1 MTSGRPGATPQDWLL
16 RLLPLALLIILGLA
30 GLRGVVATPRW
41 NGPMHRD
48 GLVVGLALEVVLG
61 TLLVITIGRRSG
73 GLDAQRADPAA
84 VNAVA
89 VKLRGVL
96 IFVLSAGMIAVAVT
110 IFFGLHLHL
119 FTAKPSEPIIR
130 RTATATPKVTV
141 PPLGSV
147 RGSTFHIPVAALL
160 YASLVVVL
168 LAGVVLSIWWAR
180 RLRPSIAPREDDFIA
195 EDSEDLREAVESGR
209 SALRTVDDAR
219 AAIIACYV
227 AMESS
232 LAERGAARGIADTPD
247 ELLARAKETGIVRG
261 AAAARLT
268 ALFYEARFSSHPLDH
283 RQRDAAEQ
291 ALDELAAA
299 LAETESAKAGP
310 AGAGQAGN
318 GPSRSGPSRS
328 GPSRNGQ
335 GGRMTG
341 PRDTQPG
348 GAAGNAAAAREGRR
362 HRQSLARDDAG
373 TSHRGRA
380 GHGDGRGRLR
390 HGRVGRAFRGGRRD
404 GGDRDGRAA
413 RPAAAA
419 NAGRDEEG
427 QGKADGPDAERL
439 LPPQVRRADRD
450 DQPRLLQQRAKAGA
464 GAPAGRPA
472 GRTPWRSPVSGSGRG
487 PQAAVPQPSRC
498 RLVAVD
504 RPSKT
509 TRPKTSVRDAAEQ
522 RGIPRRT
529 LARLIDRLE
538 KL

>member
-1 MTSGRPGATPQDWLL
+1 
-16 RLLPLALLIILGLA
+16 
-30 GLRGVVATPRW
+30 
-41 NGPMHRD
+41 
-48 GLVVGLALEVVLG
+48 
-61 TLLVITIGRRSG
+61 
-73 GLDAQRADPAA
+73 
-84 VNAVA
+84 
-89 VKLRGVL
+89 
-96 IFVLSAGMIAVAVT
+96 
-110 IFFGLHLHL
+110 
-119 FTAKPSEPIIR
+119 
-130 RTATATPKVTV
+130 
-141 PPLGSV
+141 
-147 RGSTFHIPVAALL
+147 
-160 YASLVVVL
+160 
-168 LAGVVLSIWWAR
+168 
-180 RLRPSIAPREDDFIA
+180 
-195 EDSEDLREAVESGR
+195 
-209 SALRTVDDAR
+209 
-219 AAIIACYV
+219 
-227 AMESS
+227 MESS

-299 LAETESAKAGP
+299 LAETEAAKAEP
-310 AGAGQAGN
+310 AGAGQAGT
-318 GPSRSGPSRS
+318 GQAGAGSRSR
-328 GPSRNGQ
+328 R
-335 GGRMTG
+335 GGRMNQSKGYPTG
-341 PRDTQPG
+341 RRCRERRGGPG
-348 GAAGNAAAAREGRR
+348 GRR
-362 HRQSLARDDAG
+362 HSQPLARDDAG
-373 TSHRGRA
+373 THHRGRA

-404 GGDRDGRAA
+404 GGGRDGRAA

-450 DQPRLLQQRAKAGA
+450 DQPGLLQQRAKAGA

-504 RPSKT
+504 RPRPKT

-538 KL
+538 QL